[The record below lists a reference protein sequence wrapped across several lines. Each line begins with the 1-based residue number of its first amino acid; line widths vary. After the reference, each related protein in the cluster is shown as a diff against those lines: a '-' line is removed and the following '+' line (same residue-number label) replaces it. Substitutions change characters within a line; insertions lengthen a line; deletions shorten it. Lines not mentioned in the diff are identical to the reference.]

1 MLKNVCGVSDVGQ
14 KGLDKRGDKM
24 ESRYMDTC
32 SVGLVLVQG
41 ETMDLPGTF

>member
-14 KGLDKRGDKM
+14 KGLDKGGDKM
-24 ESRYMDTC
+24 ELRYMDTC
-32 SVGLVLVQG
+32 SVGLVQG